1 MKKLTRLLCLLLSA
15 LLLTGCT
22 VDATD
27 EPAVPG
33 LPPVEADDAAPLGDA
48 GLQHESIAVMYLPS
62 LDGQGLLAY
71 YEPLTLTHAQHPAE
85 SILRALLAFE
95 GNSRVRA
102 LGDGVTLS
110 LSGANPVEVSGGVC
124 TVNLSA
130 SALQLSSAD
139 LYTAALA
146 IAATLCELEDIDY
159 VNLLVAST
167 PVAMDVSGLL
177 PLGSLTTQVGQ
188 ELPVL
193 WEQFS
198 ARRVPV
204 GQSPADTPL
213 TSAATL
219 YFPLA
224 DHSGVVAETRR
235 LTFPGQSPEQL
246 TSALLEA
253 LSAGAQQVSGA
264 CDMPDLSAML
274 LEAPAVST
282 LTSGG
287 KRVTLHFAQDVRTRI
302 TDAGCDPACCFASI
316 VYTITTFVPSVQ
328 QVCILMGDGALTS
341 LYGPGL
347 GSMLFPGGLHTR
359 TDYAHALL
367 AQTTVYLP
375 QDGTLERRVLSL
387 PYRSAASVR
396 SLLLQLSPDALPAGL
411 TDADVLGLSIDGDTL
426 RINLSAR
433 YAQVIRDS
441 GMDQRLMAYSVVNT
455 LCEALGTRRVRF
467 YFSGETADGLGT
479 DVMWSGDFL
488 YNPGL
493 VGR

>member
-1 MKKLTRLLCLLLSA
+1 MKKLTRALCLLLCA
-15 LLLTGCT
+15 LLLTACT
-22 VDATD
+22 VDVTD

-33 LPPVEADDAAPLGDA
+33 LPPVAADGDAPLGDA
-48 GLQHESIAVMYLPS
+48 GLQQEIIAAMYLPS
-62 LDGQGLLAY
+62 VDGQSLLAY

-85 SILRALLAFE
+85 SILRALLAFG

-102 LGDGVTLS
+102 LGGGVTLS
-110 LSGANPVEVSGGVC
+110 LSGANPVEVSGRVC

-139 LYTAALA
+139 LYAAALS

-159 VNLLVAST
+159 VNLLVAGT

-177 PLGSLTTQVGQ
+177 PLGSLTAQVGQ

-224 DHSGVVAETRR
+224 DHSGMVAETRR
-235 LTFPGQSPEQL
+235 LTFPGQSPELL
-246 TSALLEA
+246 TAALLEA
-253 LSAGAQQVSGA
+253 LSSGAQQVSGA
-264 CDMPDLSAML
+264 CDMPELTEML
-274 LEAPAVST
+274 LAPPAISD

-287 KRVTLHFAQDVRTRI
+287 KRVTLHFAPDVRTRI

-328 QVCILMGDGALTS
+328 QVCILVGDGALTS

-347 GSMLFPGGLHTR
+347 GSMLFPGGLHAR

-367 AQTTVYLP
+367 TQTYVYLP
-375 QDGTLERRVLSL
+375 RDGQLERRVLSL

-396 SLLLQLSPDALPAGL
+396 RLLLRLSPEALPAGL
-411 TDADVLGLSIDGDTL
+411 TDADILGLSIDGDTL

-441 GMDQRLMAYSVVNT
+441 AMDQRLMAYSVVNT

-467 YFSGETADGLGT
+467 TFGGDMADDLGA
-479 DVMWSGDFL
+479 DVMWSGAFI